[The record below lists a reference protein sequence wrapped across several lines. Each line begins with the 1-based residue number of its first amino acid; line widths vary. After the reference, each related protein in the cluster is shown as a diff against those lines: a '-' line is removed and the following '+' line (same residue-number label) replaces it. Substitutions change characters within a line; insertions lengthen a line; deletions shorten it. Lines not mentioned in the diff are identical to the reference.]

1 MPPTSRETHEMTS
14 LIPTQPTLHHEVE
27 EEFSDLQLEMI
38 HCEWCGGYH
47 PPDLHLARYSAF
59 DDEEPAEA

>member
-1 MPPTSRETHEMTS
+1 MAS
-14 LIPTQPTLHHEVE
+14 LIPTQPMLHREVE

-38 HCEWCGGYH
+38 HCESCGGYH
-47 PPDLHLARYSAF
+47 PADLHLSRYEAF